1 MTILLLHSMY
11 GRRPAVLDAAGRL
24 RATGHEVV
32 VPDLYDGR
40 TTGDVDEGV
49 RIKDE
54 IGWAELRRRA
64 AAAAAPHIGDRLVY
78 AGFSLG
84 AGLAQELAF
93 EDGGAAGLL
102 LMHGVMDIGG
112 KAAGLRVQ
120 LHIADPDPFDPP
132 EAVEEWHAGMRG
144 AGAEAEVFRYPGGGY
159 LFTDPGLPD
168 HDATA
173 AEAAWER
180 ATAFLRGL

>member
-11 GRRPAVLDAAGRL
+11 GRRPAVLDAADRL

-40 TTGDVDEGV
+40 TTADVDEGV

-54 IGWAELRRRA
+54 IGWAELRGRA
-64 AAAAAPHIGDRLVY
+64 AAAAAAHTGDRLVY
-78 AGFSLG
+78 AGLSLG

-102 LMHGVMDIGG
+102 LMHGVMDVGE
-112 KAAGLRVQ
+112 KARGLRVQ

-132 EAVEEWHAGMRG
+132 EVVEEWHAGMRR
-144 AGAEAEVFRYPGGGY
+144 AGAEAEVFRYTGAGH

-168 HDATA
+168 HDAA
-173 AEAAWER
+173 AADAAWER